1 MKILLIEDELEMSS
15 LAVSQLNKL
24 GHDVLTAHSLR
35 DAYAIYTEQ
44 KEQLDLIIADHR
56 MPDGPGVDFILD
68 LSYTEEQVRL
78 AVVSGCLT
86 STEKRL
92 LEERK
97 IPYFQKP
104 ILYSTV
110 VSSFPKKT
118 PPNAAPVQKVESN
131 EDKASTNQSAK
142 PARRGL
148 TSMLFSKLTLATNLE
163 EEAPPMTTLPPSLK
177 NTSHSAPPPVK
188 SPSPDTAKEDQS
200 FSPKPLKLGP
210 AKVPPPP
217 PRFVLPKKK

>member
-15 LAVSQLNKL
+15 LAVSQLSKL
-24 GHDVLTAHSLR
+24 GHEVVTAHSLR

-118 PPNAAPVQKVESN
+118 PPNAAPVQKNESSG
-131 EDKASTNQSAK
+131 DKPAADPVAK
-142 PARRGL
+142 PARKGL
-148 TSMLFSKLTLATNLE
+148 TSMLFSKLTLANNLE
-163 EEAPPMTTLPPSLK
+163 DEAPPMTTLPPSSK
-177 NTSHSAPPPVK
+177 NTSQAAPPPVK
-188 SPSPDTAKEDQS
+188 NPPLDPQKDDQS

-210 AKVPPPP
+210 SKTPPPP
-217 PRFVLPKKK
+217 PRFVLPKKQ